1 MGESISRMAF
11 QCFTGTGDFSL
22 KTSRQSLA
30 VGSSE
35 SANTEQLRLQ
45 QQGEHLRLAIS
56 KAQLA
61 LGNKLIEY
69 EKSSVL
75 IRNKAKDVLRD
86 GGVSSKRAAARY
98 LRRHKNIE
106 NHLGFLNKLDCNLE
120 SLSFRI
126 EAARTTADY
135 GVVLKDVTSYI
146 RAETATDAFNEE
158 STQEKVDEIIHMDSV
173 VKDVNAALEELT
185 TTMGMDDSSAFS
197 DPDGSLEAEM
207 RALMQ
212 EIREEDSESHKMGNP
227 PPGGGGG
234 GTPIMYEESLPTIV
248 HSSTITPRYTTPPL
262 SQYTDMKMC
271 MPNVPEETPSDIG
284 SKDITKNLV
293 EEKKG
298 V

>member
-11 QCFTGTGDFSL
+11 QCFTGTGDFSF

-35 SANTEQLRLQ
+35 TANTEQLRLQ
-45 QQGEHLRLAIS
+45 QQGERLRIAIS
-56 KAQLA
+56 NAQLA
-61 LGNKLIEY
+61 LGNKLMEY
-69 EKSSVL
+69 EKNSVL
-75 IRNKAKDVLRD
+75 IRNKAKDVLRN

-98 LRRHKNIE
+98 LRRYKNIE

-146 RAETATDAFNEE
+146 RAETATDAFNED
-158 STQEKVDEIIHMDSV
+158 STQDKVDEIIHMDSV

-185 TTMGMDDSSAFS
+185 TSMGMDDSSASS
-197 DPDGSLEAEM
+197 DPDGSLEAELQ
-207 RALMQ
+207 ALML
-212 EIREEDSESHKMGNP
+212 EIRNEDSVSYKMGNP
-227 PPGGGGG
+227 PPGGGG

-248 HSSTITPRYTTPPL
+248 HSSTITPRYTTPPPP

-284 SKDITKNLV
+284 SKDITENLV